1 MNTSSLSEKDVAHLV
16 ASIVKG
22 DERSLCKVY
31 HAYSRRVYAY
41 ALRSL
46 NDSNDAEQVVID
58 TMYEVWRQAHRFNF
72 TCRFSTWILGI
83 ARNKIL
89 HVLRA
94 RRNDHE
100 DIDNFDN
107 VLAAEGG
114 DPFQFVADREHRD
127 SLLHCLGQLPIE
139 QRECLRLS
147 LGEGLSLGEIA
158 KVQGCPE
165 NTVKSRL
172 FKARRRVK
180 SEMATL
186 LSGESSVRVLPVS
199 ANASLAAVA
208 A

>member
-1 MNTSSLSEKDVAHLV
+1 MNTSTLTEKEV
-16 ASIVKG
+16 ASLIANIVSG

-46 NDSNDAEQVVID
+46 NDANDAEQVVID

-100 DIDNFDN
+100 DIENFDN

-114 DPFQFVADREHRD
+114 DPYESVVNREHRD
-127 SLLHCLGQLPIE
+127 SLIYCLGQLPVE

-180 SEMATL
+180 AELAVMLSVEGPVRAT
-186 LSGESSVRVLPVS
+186 VRS
-199 ANASLAAVA
+199 ANAPLGAVA